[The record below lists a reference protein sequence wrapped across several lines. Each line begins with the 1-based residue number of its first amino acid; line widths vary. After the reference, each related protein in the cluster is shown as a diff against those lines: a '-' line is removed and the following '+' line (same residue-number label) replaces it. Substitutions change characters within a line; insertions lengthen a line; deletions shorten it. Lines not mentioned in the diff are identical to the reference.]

1 MMMVNSFST
10 MTYYECL
17 DPLQSNTNDITSAL
31 LETVLSTEI
40 ISATLI
46 PSKLHLYVIT
56 MIMSADLV

>member
-1 MMMVNSFST
+1 